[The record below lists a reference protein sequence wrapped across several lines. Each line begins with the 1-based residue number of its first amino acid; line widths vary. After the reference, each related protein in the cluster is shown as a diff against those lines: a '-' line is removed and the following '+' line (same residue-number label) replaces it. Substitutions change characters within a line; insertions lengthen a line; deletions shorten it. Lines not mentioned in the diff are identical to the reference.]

1 MTGVIHFIDAPG
13 SFGDATHKGLLF
25 LANGIGAIVAGLG
38 IYRGERTWGWGLGVL
53 VAGGALVGYVISRT
67 VGLPGLAPDIWLEP
81 LGVLSLMVEAAFIV
95 LFAQFAPGG
104 AAQGI
109 VGAHM
114 RVFVLLAL
122 APVAESQPV
131 SAQTDEIQVYDGGLT
146 AKGRFNF
153 TLHNNFTPRGLTTPA
168 FPGAL
173 VADKSLNGVLEW
185 AYGVTGWFDA
195 GLYMPLY
202 SIGKRDAH
210 TGAML
215 DGFKMRLLFAVPHAD
230 DRTFFYGV
238 NFELSY
244 NAKYWDATRL
254 TSEVRPIIGW
264 HLHPV
269 DIIVNPIF
277 DTSYDGLKNVNVA
290 PATRLA
296 CNLSPTWG
304 LALEEYDQFGPLRQF
319 YASHQQVHQL
329 YGVLDHAAKA
339 LHIEAGVGFGLT
351 SASDAITL
359 KLILSH
365 DLN

>member
-1 MTGVIHFIDAPG
+1 
-13 SFGDATHKGLLF
+13 
-25 LANGIGAIVAGLG
+25 
-38 IYRGERTWGWGLGVL
+38 
-53 VAGGALVGYVISRT
+53 
-67 VGLPGLAPDIWLEP
+67 
-81 LGVLSLMVEAAFIV
+81 
-95 LFAQFAPGG
+95 
-104 AAQGI
+104 
-109 VGAHM
+109 M
-114 RVFVLLAL
+114 RVLVLLAL
-122 APVAESQPV
+122 AAVAVSQPV

-146 AKGRFNF
+146 AKGRFNL
-153 TLHNNFTPRGLTTPA
+153 TLHYNFTPRGLTTPA

-185 AYGVTGWFDA
+185 AYGVTGWFEA

-210 TGAML
+210 TSVML

-238 NFELSY
+238 NFEFSY

-264 HLHPV
+264 HLHRV

-277 DTSYDGLKNVNVA
+277 DTSYDGLKNLNVA

-296 CNLSPTWG
+296 CNLSHTWG
-304 LALEEYDQFGPLRQF
+304 LALEEYGQFGPLRQF
-319 YASHQQVHQL
+319 YAGNKQAHQL
-329 YGVLDHAAKA
+329 YGVLDHTTKV